1 MDPRRIWL
9 SIRRIVTLTMQALSG
24 PYAHRTMP
32 ALARR
37 KRVRPQ
43 VGVGNRDRWSA
54 K

>member
-1 MDPRRIWL
+1 MDPRRLWFSL
-9 SIRRIVTLTMQALSG
+9 RRIVAVTLTALSG
-24 PYAHRTMP
+24 PYANRTMP

-43 VGVGNRDRWSA
+43 VGVGNRDRWTA